1 MSKYMVQ
8 RMNQARREG
17 IAEGRRLAA
26 EELAA
31 VDGQEVHA
39 EGFNAGYRD
48 GWMAAVAWLSERV
61 TSAAKNRE
69 ALAEAER
76 MF

>member
-1 MSKYMVQ
+1 MSKYLVQ
-8 RMNQARREG
+8 RINQARREG

-31 VDGQEVHA
+31 VDSQEAHA
-39 EGFNAGYRD
+39 EAGYRD

-61 TSAAKNRE
+61 TSAAKNKE